1 MFDGW
6 EAQAPVVGRIAFAML
21 LGGAIGLEREM
32 KDRPAGF
39 RTHMLV
45 AGAAAMLTGMGDMM
59 LALAQHEGDE
69 RVQIDPFRLV
79 EAVIAGVAF
88 IGAGTMIAHRGRVVA
103 GITTAASLLMV
114 AVIGVAVGFGHGWL
128 ALLATLLTFAVLSV
142 LAWLEGRVAKRTD
155 DQRCASFVK
164 LFHRAKISRDGAR
177 AGADELF
184 EFVVHL
190 LQALSGAREDVGKL
204 LKLGLDRAQ
213 HGPDFRRALF
223 DGQRA
228 EAHLQTVE

>member
-103 GITTAASLLMV
+103 GITTSASAM
-114 AVIGVAVGFGHGWL
+114 AGWRC
-128 ALLATLLTFAVLSV
+128 
-142 LAWLEGRVAKRTD
+142 W
-155 DQRCASFVK
+155 QRC
-164 LFHRAKISRDGAR
+164 
-177 AGADELF
+177 
-184 EFVVHL
+184 
-190 LQALSGAREDVGKL
+190 
-204 LKLGLDRAQ
+204 
-213 HGPDFRRALF
+213 
-223 DGQRA
+223 
-228 EAHLQTVE
+228 